1 MITAFFVFILGACM
15 GSFCSALLYRTRHG
29 GSVITGRSQCVSCK
43 RQLGPIDLIPI
54 VSFLIRRGRC
64 RYCKAKFS
72 WQYLALE
79 AGMGALFV
87 AAYYR
92 YCGIGYECLSAPT
105 GLLAVARLMVF
116 WVFLAL
122 IFVYDA
128 RHGEIP
134 DSFSITGGVVALLIN
149 IAMKPNDWMWYLLAA
164 AVGAAF
170 FGVQYVVSAG
180 RWVGDGDILV
190 GAMIGAMVGWSLILP
205 ALFFSYVLG
214 LAVVVALMIVRK
226 KKLSDT
232 LPMGPLLAAAAV
244 AVLFLPHGFIPY
256 FWYAF

>member
-29 GSVITGRSQCVSCK
+29 GSMVSGRSQCVSCK
-43 RQLGPIDLIPI
+43 HRLGPIDLIPI
-54 VSFLIRRGRC
+54 ASFLIRRGRC

-79 AGMGALFV
+79 AGLGALFL

-92 YCGIGYECLSAPT
+92 YCGIGYECLSAPA
-105 GLLAVARLMVF
+105 GLMAASRLMVF
-116 WVFLAL
+116 LVFLVL
-122 IFVYDA
+122 VFVYDA
-128 RHGEIP
+128 RYGEIP
-134 DSFSITGGVVALLIN
+134 DSFSITGGAVALLIN
-149 IAMKPNDWMWYLLAA
+149 IAMKPNDWLWYLLAA
-164 AVGAAF
+164 GVGAAF

-180 RWVGDGDILV
+180 HWVGDGDILV
-190 GAMIGAMVGWSLILP
+190 GAMIGAMVGWPSVFT
-205 ALFFSYVLG
+205 ALFSAYVLG

-232 LPMGPLLAAAAV
+232 LPMGPLLAVGAA